1 MSFVL
6 CLTGMLT
13 LFTGCTDKTKTE
25 DRAEP
30 ERQDKANPSGVVV
43 PQLEDPEADI
53 QRLDELP
60 EVPTR
65 EGTNTFIQR
74 TKEPTGLDE
83 NLAIHTRLPA
93 PANESLKDS
102 LIRVMG
108 TRESPVLLF
117 RSDVLEEMGVI
128 ARSPGPDFF
137 TSLSRFDAEKEVTR
151 RFENEA
157 LLAKGVFG
165 DTTEDTVVFEGLSP
179 TKRIRGELF
188 NKDLFEMGD
197 AVAGKLCSRTPASTW
212 AAWEKSLLITAD
224 EVVADPFRTWNA
236 CTQWGTPGG
245 AWTFAHLIRQ
255 MAANSGMSAETFTL
269 RWLETWLNEQ
279 VINGDKVAHRQFIF
293 PRVIQPW
300 ATASG
305 ATATLVTDSS
315 GRLRVSLVGAL
326 NLDMAPLALRA
337 IVNRTDMGRTTK
349 GLMNYGGTIS
359 AQPVDAGELRFIFAV
374 QIGLGETGCSESE
387 FTVII
392 EYGVPIKG
400 CGPVV
405 SWARS
410 WLDLSTFTSFDAAYL
425 NALELLTERVVKA
438 NVAPGKGNG
447 SALNQLRTN
456 EVSLQPRYGGW
467 ELREFTLSK
476 EVPSSNSDIPTNGPL
491 RPHTVAQSPDDD
503 VYDASSS
510 VEVDD
515 YVRNAV
521 LPSVPFGSGP
531 APGPCSSSY
540 TVPFRYLGQDFRGGN
555 SLVPPEFWRAF
566 TINPWNHQE
575 LCARHQFSL
584 NTCQGCHSKDTAT
597 DFTHVKPAGGTP
609 AALSRFLTGGGPG
622 GFLSVRDSQFPGS
635 GYRWRFADLDRRW
648 RRLNEL
654 AMCTSCGKSAVF
666 KSEFLDAIVSRT
678 GVLPIDPVGPL
689 EEESPFEAGPIK
701 DLETV
706 KAIFDLR
713 KNFVSDF
720 RDETLDTIRPAESI
734 TH

>member
-1 MSFVL
+1 
-6 CLTGMLT
+6 MLT
-13 LFTGCTDKTKTE
+13 LFTGCTDKTTAE
-25 DRAEP
+25 DRSEP
-30 ERQDKANPSGVVV
+30 ARKDKANPGE
-43 PQLEDPEADI
+43 PAEDPEAEL
-53 QRLDELP
+53 QRLDDLP
-60 EVPTR
+60 EAETR
-65 EGTNTFIQR
+65 KVTNTFIQR
-74 TKEPTGLDE
+74 TKSPTDLEE
-83 NLAIHTRLPA
+83 NLAIHTRLPP

-108 TRESPVLLF
+108 TRESPVVLF

-128 ARSPGPDFF
+128 SKSPGPEFF
-137 TSLSRFDAEKEVTR
+137 TSLSLFDEEHELAR
-151 RFENEA
+151 RFENEE

-179 TKRIRGELF
+179 TKRIKGELF
-188 NKDLFEMGD
+188 EQEVFRQG
-197 AVAGKLCSRTPASTW
+197 ATVAGALCARTPRSSW
-212 AAWEKSLLITAD
+212 AAWEKSLLITAE

-245 AWTFAHLIRQ
+245 AWTFAHLMRQ
-255 MAANSGMSAETFTL
+255 MAANSSMSPEQFTL

-279 VINGDKVAHRQFIF
+279 VINGDKVAARTFIF

-305 ATATLVTDSS
+305 ASATLVTDAT
-315 GRLRVSLVGAL
+315 GRMRVVLSGAL
-326 NLDMAPLALRA
+326 DLDMAPLALRA

-349 GLMNYGGTIS
+349 GKSGYGGTTT
-359 AQPVDAGELRFIFAV
+359 AEPVDAGELRFVFAV
-374 QIGLGETGCSESE
+374 QMGLGETWCSESE

-392 EYGVPIKG
+392 EYGVPING

-405 SWARS
+405 AWARN
-410 WLDLSTFTSFDAAYL
+410 WLDLSTFASFDYNYL
-425 NALELLTERVVKA
+425 NALEKLTRRVVTA
-438 NVAPGKGNG
+438 NAAPKKGNR

-467 ELREFTLSK
+467 ELREFTLSVEK
-476 EVPSSNSDIPTNGPL
+476 PASNSDTPANGPL

-503 VYDASSS
+503 VYDSNSSL
-510 VEVDD
+510 EVDD
-515 YVRNAV
+515 YVRNVV
-521 LPSVPFGSGP
+521 LPTVPFGSGP
-531 APGPCSSSY
+531 APGQCTSNY
-540 TVPFRYLGQDFRGGN
+540 TVPYRYLGQDFRGGN
-555 SLVPPEFWRAF
+555 SLVPPDFWRAVS
-566 TINPWNHQE
+566 INPADTRE
-575 LCARHQFSL
+575 VCARHDFSL

-597 DFTHVKPAGGTP
+597 SFTHVKPTGGIP

-622 GFLSVRDSQFPGS
+622 FFLSVRDTQFPGS

-654 AMCTSCGKSAVF
+654 ALCTSCTKTAVL
-666 KSEFLDAIVSRT
+666 KSELLDRIAEIA
-678 GVLPIDPVGPL
+678 GVLPIDPVGPVDGD
-689 EEESPFEAGPIK
+689 EPFKPGPIK
-701 DLETV
+701 DRETV

-713 KNFVSDF
+713 KEFASEF